1 MGLKVRVLG
10 LAAVLAASVASG
22 PAWAGGAYCSPEW
35 RPENRNLGCSS
46 QIAIAPGN
54 DSRVNLLLLLQD
66 RAGLD
71 GAGRSYPDLDW
82 RTFYGRN
89 FLRWQNLRAAWY
101 PPSDDDAGG
110 AIYGGD
116 RCQTVDTGRAAFL
129 DAITANS
136 RVAPA
141 LRNALTT
148 ARGTVD
154 ALCEDGAGE
163 DRVGNFIAAPSLARL
178 GGATG
183 DFRSYLTAAGGFY
196 GGDWAAATRQFGRL
210 RDTATAPWVK
220 ETAHY
225 MVARTRLNAVIN
237 GAEDRWGW
245 FDLDGTD
252 VALAAQAEAG
262 FRDYVRAYPQ
272 GRYAASARGLIRK
285 AAWLQRDYAK
295 LAALYGPMLRG
306 ANFNDEGTA
315 RLVEEIDDKL
325 LTREGAAPG
334 SDPYLLAAHNLMRM
348 RDHGGYGRYAPLS
361 ADELAG
367 QASIFASTPELFA
380 FLQANHA
387 FYVADTPKRVLALVP
402 DDARRDSYTPL
413 AFSRQYLRGLA
424 LHATGDRNEE
434 GFWLELIGGAKDM
447 WQRPAVELALARL
460 YEQQGRTDKVF
471 AAGSPITDPR
481 IRRILLGTSA
491 GPDILKAQA
500 RDNSLPRTERSFA
513 LFTVLLRQLR
523 HGDYAGFGQDYGLL
537 SDYSEREERL
547 YLYDVMD
554 GEEAPVQFFTQ
565 GEVSDG
571 YRCPRIDR
579 TAAALAANPRDID
592 ARLCLGD
599 FYRLN
604 GFDSFE
610 FAYRQDREGEAA
622 ELGSR
627 NAYPGSVTPRHAFY
641 TSIIADRTA
650 TRQQRAYALYR
661 AVKCYA
667 PTNNNTCGGPGVA
680 KPQRAA
686 WFRRL
691 KTDFADTEYA
701 RELDY
706 YW

>member
-1 MGLKVRVLG
+1 MGLKARVVG
-10 LAAVLAASVASG
+10 LVAVLIASVASG

-35 RPENRNLGCSS
+35 RPENRDLGCSS

-71 GAGRSYPDLDW
+71 GAGRAYPDPDW
-82 RTFYGRN
+82 RSFYGRN
-89 FLRWQNLRAAWY
+89 FLRWQNLREVWFPPAAEG
-101 PPSDDDAGG
+101 GG

-116 RCQTVDTGRAAFL
+116 RCQTIATGRTAFL
-129 DAITANS
+129 DAITNNR
-136 RVAPA
+136 RVAPG

-148 ARGTVD
+148 ARGKVD
-154 ALCEDGAGE
+154 RLCEGGANEG
-163 DRVGNFIAAPSLARL
+163 RIGNFVATPSLVRL

-183 DFRSYLTAAGGFY
+183 DFRHYLSAAGAFY

-210 RDTATAPWVK
+210 RDTATAPWVS

-245 FDLDGTD
+245 FDLIATD
-252 VALAAQAEAG
+252 AALAAQAEAG
-262 FRDYVRAYPQ
+262 FRDYLRAYPQ
-272 GRYAASARGLIRK
+272 GRYTASARGLIRK
-285 AAWLQRDYAK
+285 AVWLQRDYAK
-295 LAALYGPMLRG
+295 LAMLYAPMLRS
-306 ANFNDEGTA
+306 ADFADEATA
-315 RLVEEIDDKL
+315 RLIEEIDDKL
-325 LTREGAAPG
+325 LVREGAAPG
-334 SDPYLLAAHNLMRM
+334 RDPYLLAAHDLMRM
-348 RDHGGYGRYAPLS
+348 RDHGGYGRYALLG
-361 ADELAG
+361 AEELAG
-367 QASIFASTPELFA
+367 QADAFADTPELFA

-402 DDARRDSYTPL
+402 DDASRDSYTPL

-424 LHATGDRNEE
+424 LHATNDRNEE
-434 GFWLELIGGAKDM
+434 GFWLELIGGAKGV

-460 YEQQGRTDKVF
+460 YEQQGRVGKVF

-500 RDNSLPRTERSFA
+500 RNDALPHTERSFA

-565 GEVSDG
+565 GKMSDG

-579 TAAALAANPRDID
+579 TAATLARNPRDID
-592 ARLCLGD
+592 GRLCLGD

-604 GFDSFE
+604 GFDGFA
-610 FAYRQDREGEAA
+610 FAYGQDREGEAA
-622 ELGSR
+622 ELGSKD
-627 NAYPGSVTPRHAFY
+627 AYPGTVTPRHAFY
-641 TSIIADRTA
+641 TSIIADRAA

>member
-1 MGLKVRVLG
+1 MRYAKAVRD
-10 LAAVLAASVASG
+10 
-22 PAWAGGAYCSPEW
+22 E
-35 RPENRNLGCSS
+35 
-46 QIAIAPGN
+46 
-54 DSRVNLLLLLQD
+54 D
-66 RAGLD
+66 RA
-71 GAGRSYPDLDW
+71 
-82 RTFYGRN
+82 
-89 FLRWQNLRAAWY
+89 
-101 PPSDDDAGG
+101 
-110 AIYGGD
+110 
-116 RCQTVDTGRAAFL
+116 
-129 DAITANS
+129 
-136 RVAPA
+136 
-141 LRNALTT
+141 
-148 ARGTVD
+148 
-154 ALCEDGAGE
+154 
-163 DRVGNFIAAPSLARL
+163 GNFIAAPSLVRL

-196 GGDWAAATRQFGRL
+196 GGDWTAATRQFGRL

-225 MVARTRLNAVIN
+225 MVARTRLNAVIDRS
-237 GAEDRWGW
+237 EDRWGW

-252 VALAAQAEAG
+252 VALAAQAETG
-262 FRDYVRAYPQ
+262 FRDYLRAFPQ

-285 AAWLQRDYAK
+285 AAWLQRDYGK
-295 LAALYGPMLRG
+295 LATLYAPMLRRTDF
-306 ANFNDEGTA
+306 ADEGTA
-315 RLVEEIDDKL
+315 RLIEEIDDKL
-325 LTREGAAPG
+325 LTRDATLAL
-334 SDPYLLAAHNLMRM
+334 SDPYLLAAHDLMRM
-348 RDHGGYGRYAPLS
+348 RDSSTPL
-361 ADELAG
+361 AMNELAG
-367 QASIFASTPELFA
+367 QADVFADEPELFA
-380 FLQANHA
+380 FLHANHA

-413 AFSRQYLRGLA
+413 AFSRQFLRGLA

-434 GFWLELIGGAKDM
+434 GFWLELIGGAKGV

-500 RDNSLPRTERSFA
+500 RDNSLPRSERSFA

-537 SDYSEREERL
+537 SDYPEREERL

-554 GEEAPVQFFTQ
+554 ADEAPVQFFTQ
-565 GEVSDG
+565 GKMSDG
-571 YRCPRIDR
+571 YRCGGIDR
-579 TAAALAANPRDID
+579 TAATLAANPRDID

-604 GFDSFE
+604 GFDGFE

-622 ELGSR
+622 ELGSKD
-627 NAYPGSVTPRHAFY
+627 AYPGTVTPRHAFY
-641 TSIIADRTA
+641 TSIIADRAA

-680 KPQRAA
+680 KPERAA

-691 KTDFADTEYA
+691 KTDFADIEYA